1 MSTNPVTITV
11 PDGVPFIDIVREFD
25 APVEAVYRAHS
36 DPELVKQWLGPRG
49 YDMEVESYDLRTGGN
64 YRYVHIDPAGN
75 QFAFNGVFHVVRPN
89 EFIIQTFEFE
99 GVPDVVSIETL
110 RFDDL
115 GDGRTRLTGHSTYPS
130 QEARDGMIA
139 SGMEKGVVEGYERLD
154 ELLATP
160 ETGA

>member
-11 PDGVPFIDIVREFD
+11 PDDVPFIEIVREFD
-25 APVEAVYRAHS
+25 APVEAVYRAYS

-49 YDMEVESYDLRTGGN
+49 YHMTVESYDLRTGGN
-64 YRYVHIDPAGN
+64 YRYVHTDPAGD
-75 QFAFNGVFHVVRPN
+75 QFAFRGVFHVVRPD

-110 RFDDL
+110 RFEDL
-115 GDGRTRLTGHSTYPS
+115 GEGRTRLTGHSTYPS
-130 QEARDGMIA
+130 QEARDGMVA

-154 ELLATP
+154 ELLAT
-160 ETGA
+160 A

>member
-1 MSTNPVTITV
+1 MSTNPVTITA

-49 YDMEVESYDLRTGGN
+49 YEMEVDTYDLRTGGR
-64 YRYVHIDPAGN
+64 YRYVHKDPSGE
-75 QFAFNGVFHVVRPN
+75 QYSFNGVFHVARPN

-99 GVPDVVSIETL
+99 GFPDVVAIESMT
-110 RFDDL
+110 FEDL

-130 QEARDGMIA
+130 LESRDGMVG
-139 SGMEKGVVEGYERLD
+139 SGMEEGVTEGYERLD
-154 ELLATP
+154 ELLA
-160 ETGA
+160 AS